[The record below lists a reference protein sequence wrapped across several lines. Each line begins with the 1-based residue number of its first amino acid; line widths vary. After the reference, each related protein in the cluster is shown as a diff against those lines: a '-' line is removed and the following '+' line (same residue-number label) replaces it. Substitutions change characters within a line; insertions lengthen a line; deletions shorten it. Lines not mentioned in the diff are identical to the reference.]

1 MKNDLSDIENIRYK
15 GQLNIDNSKPRSVR
29 YKLGQFSTPRNLA
42 DEILEYSKEL
52 NVAKK
57 IKFFDPAVGTG
68 SFYTGLLNAYG
79 QDVES
84 ALGFEIDE
92 DYYRVGKDTW
102 KSYEKLQIIHGD
114 FVQAKP
120 EELNRKFNLL
130 VCNPPYTRHH
140 QINSEMKLQLKE
152 LVNHKFPYKLSGLS
166 GLHIYFMLL
175 SNEWMEKDG
184 VSIWLVPSE
193 ILEVN
198 YGKIIKE
205 YLLNDVELLR
215 IHFFDKS
222 DVQFSDAL
230 VSSCVI
236 AFRHVKPDK
245 NKQVEFSSGGSL
257 LSPSTSRSITKS
269 DLRLS
274 DKWSRYLINQP
285 DNKPNLNKPFGKQ
298 YFLGDYFDVK
308 RGIATGDN
316 NFFVLDK
323 DEAQSLGIPK
333 KYLRNILPSSRYL
346 SNGVIT
352 MDNDGYL
359 DTEKK
364 LVLLDID
371 LSLDEIKLSYPK
383 LHDYLISG
391 IEGGVSVKYLTSRRK
406 PWYSQEK
413 RNPPEYFVRYMTRE
427 NEGLNK
433 KSILIKNEADA
444 VATNTYLMIYKKL
457 QPPLDSD
464 VANET
469 IWTKLIEKLSEN
481 ISSLGRTYGGGL
493 VKFEPS
499 ELKQVSFRM

>member
-1 MKNDLSDIENIRYK
+1 MKNDLSDIENIRHK

-42 DEILEYSKEL
+42 DEILEYSKSL
-52 NVAKK
+52 SVAKE
-57 IKFFDPAVGTG
+57 IKFLDPAVGTG

-79 QDVES
+79 QNIES

-102 KSYEKLQIIHGD
+102 KNYEKLQIINGD
-114 FVQAKP
+114 FIQAKP
-120 EELNRKFNLL
+120 EENEKFNLL

-140 QINSEMKLQLKE
+140 QISLDIKLRLKE
-152 LVNHKFPYKLSGLS
+152 LVNDKFPYKLSGLS

-175 SNEWMEKDG
+175 SNEWMEENG

-236 AFRHVKPDK
+236 AFRHVKPDI
-245 NKQVEFSSGGSL
+245 NNRVEFSSGGSL
-257 LSPSTSRSITKS
+257 LNPSTSKSITKS

-274 DKWSRYLINQP
+274 DKWSRYLINQT
-285 DNKPNLNKPFGKQ
+285 NKQEVNNAFGKQ

-333 KYLRNILPSSRYL
+333 KYLKNVLPSSRYL
-346 SNGVIT
+346 GNGVIT

-371 LSLDEIKLSYPK
+371 LSLDEIKLRYPK

-391 IEGGVSVKYLTSRRK
+391 IQGGVSEKYLTSRRK

-413 RNPPEYFVRYMTRE
+413 RNPPQYFVRYMTRE
-427 NEGLNK
+427 NEGSSK
-433 KSILIKNEADA
+433 KSLLIKNEADA

-457 QPPLDSD
+457 QPPLDGN

-469 IWTKLIEKLSEN
+469 IWKKLIEKLSEN
-481 ISSLGRTYGGGL
+481 INSLGRTYGGGL
-493 VKFEPS
+493 IKFEPS